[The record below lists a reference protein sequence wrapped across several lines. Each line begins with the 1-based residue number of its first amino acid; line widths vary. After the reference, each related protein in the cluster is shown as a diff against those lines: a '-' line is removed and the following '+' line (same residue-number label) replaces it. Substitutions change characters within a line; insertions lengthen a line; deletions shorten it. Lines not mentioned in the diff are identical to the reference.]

1 MPCTILVVDDHPVT
15 REPLARLLRYEGFET
30 RCAANGVEALDL
42 LAESAADLIL
52 LDVVMPKMNG
62 VDFLQNVRGDSR
74 WRAIPVIA
82 LTGSMEPNIFERLH
96 GLGAVEVMS
105 KARFTVDELMDRI
118 HAHVACNAAEAR
130 SF

>member
-15 REPLARLLRYEGFET
+15 REPLARLLRYEGFEA

-42 LAESAADLIL
+42 LAERAPDLIL

-62 VDFLQNVRGDSR
+62 VDFLQNVRDDPR

-82 LTGSMEPNIFERLH
+82 LTGSMEPNLFARLE
-96 GLGAVEVMS
+96 GLGVAEVMS
-105 KARFTVDELMDRI
+105 KARFTVDELMDRVRF
-118 HAHVACNAAEAR
+118 HMTCAAAVPGA
-130 SF
+130 S

>member
-42 LAESAADLIL
+42 LGEAPADLIL

-62 VDFLQNVRGDSR
+62 VDFLQNVRDDPR

-82 LTGSMEPNIFERLH
+82 LTGSMEPNIFARLH

-105 KARFTVDELMDRI
+105 KARFTVDELLDRI
-118 HAHVACNAAEAR
+118 RVHVACNAAAPG

>member
-15 REPLARLLRYEGFET
+15 REPLARLLRYEGFEA

-62 VDFLQNVRGDSR
+62 VDFLQNVRDDPR
-74 WRAIPVIA
+74 WRSIPVIA
-82 LTGSMEPNIFERLH
+82 LTGCMEPNLFARLEN
-96 GLGAVEVMS
+96 LGVAEVMS
-105 KARFTVDELMDRI
+105 KARFTVDELMDRVRV
-118 HAHVACNAAEAR
+118 HVACGAEPGA
-130 SF
+130 S